1 MKSLLVVLIILTIY
15 SSSFSQ
21 DSSFVPKYALSFGIK
36 DNFTLSSFN
45 MDIAVKKIFDN
56 SDQLRLFISPR
67 ISTLTQDV
75 TIEGDERTRKL
86 ENQNYSI
93 GVGVD
98 YLWTIINQDDIS
110 LFGGTG
116 LIVSYQRG
124 YSKNSIS
131 DNDTTNNTTETV
143 NPSISS
149 GIRGIL
155 GVEWKVSR
163 KIGIH
168 CEYLVTGNY
177 FWAKSETKIFHNREI
192 DINSKST
199 SSGITLSSNVLFGLS
214 IYF

>member
-1 MKSLLVVLIILTIY
+1 MKTLLIVLTILTF
-15 SSSFSQ
+15 SSPSFSQ
-21 DSSFVPKYALSFGIK
+21 DSTFIPKYALSFGIT

-75 TIEGDERTRKL
+75 IIEGNTITRKL
-86 ENQNYSI
+86 ENQSYTI
-93 GVGVD
+93 GVGAD
-98 YLWTIINQDDIS
+98 YLWTIIKHDDIS

-124 YSKNSIS
+124 YSKNSVS
-131 DNDTTNNTTETV
+131 DSDTTNNTTESI
-143 NPSISS
+143 NPTISS

-155 GVEWKVSR
+155 GVEWKVSEQ
-163 KIGIH
+163 IGIH
-168 CEYLVTGNY
+168 CEYLVTGSY
-177 FWAKSETKIFHNREI
+177 FWGKAEMKVVHNGEI

-199 SSGITLSSNVLFGLS
+199 SSGITLGSNVLFGLS
-214 IYF
+214 IYL

>member
-1 MKSLLVVLIILTIY
+1 MGGGLGATSLACKIRGVFMKSLLVVLIILTIC
-15 SSSFSQ
+15 SPSFSQ
-21 DSSFVPKYALSFGIK
+21 DSSFIPKYALSFGIK

-75 TIEGDERTRKL
+75 TIEGEERTRKL
-86 ENQNYSI
+86 ENQSYTI
-93 GVGVD
+93 GVGAD
-98 YLWTIINQDDIS
+98 YLWTITNHNDIS

-131 DNDTTNNTTETV
+131 DSDTTNNTTETI
-143 NPSISS
+143 NPTINS

-177 FWAKSETKIFHNREI
+177 FWENQK
-192 DINSKST
+192 
-199 SSGITLSSNVLFGLS
+199 
-214 IYF
+214 

>member
-1 MKSLLVVLIILTIY
+1 MKSLLVVLIILNIY

-21 DSSFVPKYALSFGIK
+21 DSSFIPKYALSFGIK

-75 TIEGDERTRKL
+75 TIEGNEITRKI

-93 GVGVD
+93 GIGAD
-98 YLWTIINQDDIS
+98 YLWTIINHDDIS

-131 DNDTTNNTTETV
+131 DSDTTNNTTETI
-143 NPSISS
+143 NPTINS
-149 GIRGIL
+149 GIRGFL

-177 FWAKSETKIFHNREI
+177 FWGKSEMKIFHNNEI

-199 SSGITLSSNVLFGLS
+199 SSGITLISNVLFGLS

>member
-199 SSGITLSSNVLFGLS
+199 SSGINLSSNFLFGLS
-214 IYF
+214 LYF

>member
-1 MKSLLVVLIILTIY
+1 MKTFLIVLMILTFY
-15 SSSFSQ
+15 SHSFTQ
-21 DSSFVPKYALSFGIK
+21 DTTFIPQYALSFGIK

-75 TIEGDERTRKL
+75 IIEGDERTRKL
-86 ENQNYSI
+86 ENQSYTI
-93 GVGVD
+93 GVGAD
-98 YLWTIINQDDIS
+98 YLWTIVKHDDIS

-124 YSKNSIS
+124 YSKNSVS
-131 DNDTTNNTTETV
+131 DSDTTNNTTEAINPTV
-143 NPSISS
+143 SA

-155 GVEWKVSR
+155 GVEWKVSE

-168 CEYLVTGNY
+168 CEYLVTGSY
-177 FWAKSETKIFHNREI
+177 FWGKSEMKTFHNGEI
-192 DINSKST
+192 DINSKSI
-199 SSGITLSSNVLFGLS
+199 SSGITLGSNVLFGLS
-214 IYF
+214 IYL